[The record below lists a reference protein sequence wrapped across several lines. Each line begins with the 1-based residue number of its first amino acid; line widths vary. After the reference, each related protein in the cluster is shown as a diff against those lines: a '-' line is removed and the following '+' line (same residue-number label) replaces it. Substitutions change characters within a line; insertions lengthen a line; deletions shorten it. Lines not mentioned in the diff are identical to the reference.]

1 MGMTARGHKNLGGN
15 RTVINPFMP
24 GGEFQ
29 RVTIEVDNAYNRGYI
44 PPYSLWAPSNFST
57 SAVVKYLPFIP
68 PIAIKAT
75 DSLTYYDI
83 DNEWH
88 DYFRAGDELIALDI
102 SKLAATSSNQ
112 AFFGKQ
118 GSGNDTDLTTV
129 TLGTHTV
136 TVAAVG
142 MLDSGGTGETR
153 LIMSDML
160 DTDTNPATGALGTG
174 DVLVLAGADTTTS
187 ILAYAQS
194 QRVVIM
200 EQAFNFQDP
209 TDGLAPGNGGILVES
224 VVYSYSGVIDQN
236 HVQYHTYLNDEDTSP
251 AVATGT
257 TFSNGT
263 RFNFRDI
270 WRG

>member
-29 RVTIEVDNAYNRGYI
+29 RITIEVDNAYNRGYI
-44 PPYSLWAPSNFST
+44 PPFSLWAPSNYST
-57 SAVVKYLPFIP
+57 TAVVKYLPFIP

-75 DSLTYYDI
+75 DSSTYYDI

-102 SKLAATSSNQ
+102 SKLAATPSNQ

-118 GSGNDTDLTTV
+118 GSTNDTDLTTV
-129 TLGTHTV
+129 TLGTMTV

-142 MLDSGGTGETR
+142 MRDSGGTGETR
-153 LIMSDML
+153 LIMSDVL
-160 DTDTNPATGALGTG
+160 DTDTGVAAGAIGTG

-194 QRVVIM
+194 ARVVIM

-209 TDGLAPGNGGILVES
+209 TDGLAPGNGGVLLES
-224 VVYSYSGVIDQN
+224 AVYSYTGTIDQN
-236 HVQYHTYLNDEDTSP
+236 HVQYYTYLNTLDASP

-257 TFSNGT
+257 RFVNGN
-263 RFNFRDI
+263 RFNFRNV